1 MELAFCTICGKQWA
15 ALDPG
20 VRYVHG
26 DGRWECVE
34 EVPCLDRRAMQA
46 ALDDVWV
53 FLAALDAG
61 QWAALEYAFGQMP
74 PARPGK

>member
-1 MELAFCTICGKQWA
+1 MEIAFCEICGKEWA

-34 EVPCLDRRAMQA
+34 EVPCFDRRSMQR
-46 ALDDVWV
+46 ALDWTWE
-53 FLAALDAG
+53 
-61 QWAALEYAFGQMP
+61 QLERVGWAFGSMP

>member
-1 MELAFCTICGKQWA
+1 MSAEVVFCAICPKMWD

-26 DGRWECVE
+26 DGRWECADE
-34 EVPCLDRRAMQA
+34 QACFDRRAIQRGLDRAWAEVDRA
-46 ALDDVWV
+46 ALDH
-53 FLAALDAG
+53 
-61 QWAALEYAFGQMP
+61 AFGQMP

>member
-1 MELAFCTICGKQWA
+1 MELAFCAICGKQWA

-26 DGRWECVE
+26 DGRWECAE
-34 EVPCLDRRAMQA
+34 EVPCFDRRAMQA
-46 ALDDVWV
+46 GLDDVWV
-53 FLAALDAG
+53 FLDAAQLAG
-61 QWAALEYAFGQMP
+61 LEHAFGQMP